1 MNETTNILI
10 VDDNAANRDTL
21 EALLTSLGH
30 ELRFAQS
37 GEEAL
42 KKAIALPPDLILLD
56 VNMPGMDG
64 FEVCEKLRADSKLA
78 SVPIVITTSLDDKK
92 SKMRGIE
99 VGADDFITKPIDGM
113 EIRARVKMILRLN
126 RYRKSLQQQDE
137 IQRAHNELQDA
148 YEETLKGWV
157 RALDARDRETELHS
171 RRVTLLTKSV
181 ARQAGIAD
189 QDLEDV
195 RRGALLHDIG
205 KIAVPDHILRKPGP
219 LTDAEWVIMRTH
231 PKAAYDI
238 LKPIKH
244 LANSL
249 DIPYCHHERWDG
261 AGYPRGLKGDAIP
274 LSARIFAVIDVWDA
288 LLSDRP
294 YRKAWEREKV
304 IEHIQENSGTHF
316 DPVLADLFL
325 KMMSQPN

>member
-1 MNETTNILI
+1 MKETANILI
-10 VDDNAANRDTL
+10 VDDNANNRDTL
-21 EALLTSLGH
+21 EAMLTGLGH
-30 ELRFAQS
+30 DLRFAQS
-37 GEEAL
+37 GEEAI

-56 VNMPGMDG
+56 INMPGMDG
-64 FEVCEKLRADSKLA
+64 FEVCEKLRADSKL
-78 SVPIVITTSLDDKK
+78 SGVPIVITTSLDDKD
-92 SKMRGIE
+92 SKLKGINA
-99 VGADDFITKPIDGM
+99 GADDFITKPIDGM

-148 YEETLKGWV
+148 YEETLKSLV

-171 RRVTLLTKSV
+171 RRVTLLTKTV
-181 ARQAGIAD
+181 ALKAGIAD
-189 QDLEDV
+189 QDVEDV

>member
-126 RYRKSLQQQDE
+126 RYRKSLRQQDE

-157 RALDARDRETELHS
+157 RALDARDTETELHS

-181 ARQAGIAD
+181 AGQAGIAD

>member
-1 MNETTNILI
+1 LSE
-10 VDDNAANRDTL
+10 V
-21 EALLTSLGH
+21 
-30 ELRFAQS
+30 RFQ
-37 GEEAL
+37 
-42 KKAIALPPDLILLD
+42 
-56 VNMPGMDG
+56 
-64 FEVCEKLRADSKLA
+64 
-78 SVPIVITTSLDDKK
+78 
-92 SKMRGIE
+92 
-99 VGADDFITKPIDGM
+99 
-113 EIRARVKMILRLN
+113 
-126 RYRKSLQQQDE
+126 YR
-137 IQRAHNELQDA
+137 
-148 YEETLKGWV
+148 
-157 RALDARDRETELHS
+157 
-171 RRVTLLTKSV
+171 

-304 IEHIQENSGTHF
+304 IEYIRENSGTHF

>member
-1 MNETTNILI
+1 MKETANILI
-10 VDDNAANRDTL
+10 VDDNANNRDTL
-21 EALLTSLGH
+21 EAMLTGLGH
-30 ELRFAQS
+30 DLRFAQS
-37 GEEAL
+37 GEEAI

-56 VNMPGMDG
+56 INMPGMDG
-64 FEVCEKLRADSKLA
+64 FEVCEKLRADSKL
-78 SVPIVITTSLDDKK
+78 SGVPIVITTSLDDKD
-92 SKMRGIE
+92 SKLKGINA
-99 VGADDFITKPIDGM
+99 GADDFITKPIDGM

-137 IQRAHNELQDA
+137 IQRAHNELQEA

-181 ARQAGIAD
+181 ARQAGFVD

-205 KIAVPDHILRKPGP
+205 KFAVPDHILRKAGP
-219 LTDAEWVIMRTH
+219 LTDAEWVIMRSH

-294 YRKAWEREKV
+294 YRKAWERDRV
-304 IEHIQENSGTHF
+304 IEHIRQNSMTQF
-316 DPVLADLFL
+316 DPDVVDLFL
-325 KMMSQPN
+325 KMMSEPN

>member
-64 FEVCEKLRADSKLA
+64 FEVCEKLRADSKLSGVA
-78 SVPIVITTSLDDKK
+78 IVITTSLDDKA
-92 SKMRGIE
+92 SKLKGINA
-99 VGADDFITKPIDGM
+99 GADDFITKPIDGM

-157 RALDARDRETELHS
+157 RALDARDTETELHS

-181 ARQAGIAD
+181 AGQAGIAD

-205 KIAVPDHILRKPGP
+205 KIAVPDHILLKPGP

-274 LSARIFAVIDVWDA
+274 LSARIFAIIDVWDA

-294 YRKAWEREKV
+294 YRKAWKREKV
-304 IEHIQENSGTHF
+304 IEHIRENSGTHF

>member
-137 IQRAHNELQDA
+137 IQRAHNELQEA

-171 RRVTLLTKSV
+171 KRVTLLTKSV
-181 ARQAGIAD
+181 ARQAGFVD

-205 KIAVPDHILRKPGP
+205 KFAVPDHILRKAGP
-219 LTDAEWVIMRTH
+219 LTDAEWVIMRSH

-304 IEHIQENSGTHF
+304 IEHIRENSGTHF

-325 KMMSQPN
+325 RNDVST

>member
-261 AGYPRGLKGDAIP
+261 AGYPRGLKGNAIP
-274 LSARIFAVIDVWDA
+274 LSARIFAIIDVWDA

-294 YRKAWEREKV
+294 YRKAWKREKV
-304 IEHIQENSGTHF
+304 IEHIRENSGTHF

-325 KMMSQPN
+325 KNDVST

>member
-10 VDDNAANRDTL
+10 VDDNSANRDTL

-126 RYRKSLQQQDE
+126 RYRNLLSQQDK

-304 IEHIQENSGTHF
+304 IDHIRENSGTHF

>member
-64 FEVCEKLRADSKLA
+64 FEVCEKLRADSKL
-78 SVPIVITTSLDDKK
+78 SGVPIVITTSLDDKK
-92 SKMRGIE
+92 SKLRGIE

-137 IQRAHNELQDA
+137 IKRAHNELQDA

-157 RALDARDRETELHS
+157 RALDARDTETELHS

>member
-1 MNETTNILI
+1 MNEITNILI
-10 VDDNAANRDTL
+10 VDDNAANRETL
-21 EALLTSLGH
+21 EAMLTGLGH

-37 GEEAL
+37 GDEAL
-42 KKAIALPPDLILLD
+42 RQAFQLPPDLILLD
-56 VNMPGMDG
+56 INMPGMDG
-64 FEVCEKLRADSKLA
+64 FEVCEKLRADSKL
-78 SVPIVITTSLDDKK
+78 SGVPIVITTSRDDKD
-92 SKMRGIE
+92 SKLKGINA
-99 VGADDFITKPIDGM
+99 GADDFITKPIDGM

-137 IQRAHNELQDA
+137 IQRAHNELQEA

-181 ARQAGIAD
+181 ARQAGFVD

-205 KIAVPDHILRKPGP
+205 KFAVPDHILRKAGP
-219 LTDAEWVIMRTH
+219 LTDAEWVIMRSH

-294 YRKAWEREKV
+294 YRKAWGRDRV
-304 IEHIQENSGTHF
+304 IEHIRQNSMTQF
-316 DPVLADLFL
+316 DPDVVDLFL
-325 KMMSQPN
+325 KMMSEPS

>member
-1 MNETTNILI
+1 MKETANILI
-10 VDDNAANRDTL
+10 VDDNANNRDTL
-21 EALLTSLGH
+21 EAMLTGLGH
-30 ELRFAQS
+30 DLRFAQS

-42 KKAIALPPDLILLD
+42 KKAIERPPDLILLD
-56 VNMPGMDG
+56 INMPGMDG
-64 FEVCEKLRADSKLA
+64 FEVCEKLRVDSKLS
-78 SVPIVITTSLDDKK
+78 SVPIVITTSLDDKD
-92 SKMRGIE
+92 SKLKGINA
-99 VGADDFITKPIDGM
+99 GADDFITKPIDGM

-137 IQRAHNELQDA
+137 IKRAHKELQEA

-171 RRVTLLTKSV
+171 RRVTLLTRSV

-189 QDLEDV
+189 QDLEDI

-238 LKPIKH
+238 LKPIKY

-261 AGYPRGLKGDAIP
+261 AGYAIP
-274 LSARIFAVIDVWDA
+274 LSARIFAVIDAWDA
-288 LLSDRP
+288 LLSNRP
-294 YRKAWEREKV
+294 YRKAWERERV
-304 IEHIQENSGTHF
+304 IEHIRENSMTHF
-316 DPVLADLFL
+316 DPDVVNLFL
-325 KMMSQPN
+325 KMMSEHN

>member
-10 VDDNAANRDTL
+10 VDDNSANRDTL

>member
-1 MNETTNILI
+1 MKETANILI
-10 VDDNAANRDTL
+10 VDDNANNRDTL
-21 EALLTSLGH
+21 EAMLTGLGH
-30 ELRFAQS
+30 DLRFAQN

-42 KKAIALPPDLILLD
+42 KKAIERPPDLILLD
-56 VNMPGMDG
+56 INMPGMDG
-64 FEVCEKLRADSKLA
+64 FEVCEKLRADSKL
-78 SVPIVITTSLDDKK
+78 SGVPIVITTSLDDKD
-92 SKMRGIE
+92 SKLKGINA
-99 VGADDFITKPIDGM
+99 GADDFITKPIDGM

-137 IQRAHNELQDA
+137 IQRAHNELQEA

-157 RALDARDRETELHS
+157 RAADARDRETELHS

-181 ARQAGIAD
+181 ARQAGIVD
-189 QDLEDV
+189 QELEDI

-294 YRKAWEREKV
+294 YRKAWGRDRV
-304 IEHIQENSGTHF
+304 IEHIRQNSMTQF
-316 DPVLADLFL
+316 DPDVVDLFL
-325 KMMSQPN
+325 KMMSESN

>member
-157 RALDARDRETELHS
+157 RALDARDTETELHS

-181 ARQAGIAD
+181 AGQAGIAD

-274 LSARIFAVIDVWDA
+274 LSARIFAIIDVWDA

-294 YRKAWEREKV
+294 YRKAWKREKV

-325 KMMSQPN
+325 KMMSQPI

>member
-137 IQRAHNELQDA
+137 IKRAHNELQDA

>member
-42 KKAIALPPDLILLD
+42 QKAIALPPDLILLD

-64 FEVCEKLRADSKLA
+64 FEVCEKLRADSKL
-78 SVPIVITTSLDDKK
+78 SGVPIVITTSLDDKK
-92 SKMRGIE
+92 SKLRGIE

-137 IQRAHNELQDA
+137 IKRAHNELQDA

-157 RALDARDRETELHS
+157 RALDARDTETELHS

-238 LKPIKH
+238 LKPIKY

-274 LSARIFAVIDVWDA
+274 LSARIFAVIDAWDA

-294 YRKAWEREKV
+294 YRKAWERERV
-304 IEHIQENSGTHF
+304 IEHIRENSMTHF
-316 DPVLADLFL
+316 DPDVVNLFL

>member
-10 VDDNAANRDTL
+10 VDDNSANRDTL

-92 SKMRGIE
+92 SKLRGIE

-137 IQRAHNELQDA
+137 IKRAHNELQDA

-157 RALDARDRETELHS
+157 RALDARDTETELHS

>member
-1 MNETTNILI
+1 MKETANILI
-10 VDDNAANRDTL
+10 VDDNANNRDTL
-21 EALLTSLGH
+21 EAMLTGLGH
-30 ELRFAQS
+30 DLRFAQS
-37 GEEAL
+37 GEEAI
-42 KKAIALPPDLILLD
+42 KKAIALAPDLILLD
-56 VNMPGMDG
+56 INMPGMDG
-64 FEVCEKLRADSKLA
+64 FEVCEKLRADSKL
-78 SVPIVITTSLDDKK
+78 SGVPIVITTSLDDKD
-92 SKMRGIE
+92 SKLKGINA
-99 VGADDFITKPIDGM
+99 GADDFITKPIDGM

-171 RRVTLLTKSV
+171 RRVMLLTKSV
-181 ARQAGIAD
+181 ARQSGIAD

>member
-10 VDDNAANRDTL
+10 VDDNSANRDTL

-157 RALDARDRETELHS
+157 RALDARDTETELHS

>member
-10 VDDNAANRDTL
+10 VDDNSANRDTL

-238 LKPIKH
+238 LKPINY

>member
-137 IQRAHNELQDA
+137 IQRAHNELQEA

-171 RRVTLLTKSV
+171 KRVTLLTKSV
-181 ARQAGIAD
+181 ARQAGFVD

-205 KIAVPDHILRKPGP
+205 KIAVPDHILLKPGP

-274 LSARIFAVIDVWDA
+274 LSARIFAIIDVWDA

-294 YRKAWEREKV
+294 YRKAWKREKV
-304 IEHIQENSGTHF
+304 IEHIRENSGTHF

-325 KMMSQPN
+325 RNDVST

>member
-37 GEEAL
+37 GEAAL
-42 KKAIALPPDLILLD
+42 QKAIALPPDLILLD

-64 FEVCEKLRADSKLA
+64 FEVCENLRADSKL
-78 SVPIVITTSLDDKK
+78 SGVPIVITTSLDDKK
-92 SKMRGIE
+92 SKLRGIE

-137 IQRAHNELQDA
+137 IKRAHNELQDA

-157 RALDARDRETELHS
+157 RALDARDTETELHS

-181 ARQAGIAD
+181 ARQAGIVD
-189 QDLEDV
+189 QDLEDI

>member
-64 FEVCEKLRADSKLA
+64 FEVCEKLRADSKLS

-137 IQRAHNELQDA
+137 IQRTHNELQDA

-157 RALDARDRETELHS
+157 RALDARDTETELHS

>member
-1 MNETTNILI
+1 
-10 VDDNAANRDTL
+10 
-21 EALLTSLGH
+21 
-30 ELRFAQS
+30 
-37 GEEAL
+37 
-42 KKAIALPPDLILLD
+42 
-56 VNMPGMDG
+56 
-64 FEVCEKLRADSKLA
+64 
-78 SVPIVITTSLDDKK
+78 
-92 SKMRGIE
+92 
-99 VGADDFITKPIDGM
+99 M

-274 LSARIFAVIDVWDA
+274 LSARIFAIIDVWDA

-294 YRKAWEREKV
+294 YRKAWKREKV

>member
-1 MNETTNILI
+1 MKETSNILI
-10 VDDNAANRDTL
+10 VDDNANNRDTL
-21 EALLTSLGH
+21 EAMLTGLGH
-30 ELRFAQS
+30 DLRFAQN

-42 KKAIALPPDLILLD
+42 QKAIERPPDLILLD
-56 VNMPGMDG
+56 INMPGMDG
-64 FEVCEKLRADSKLA
+64 FEVCEKLRVDSKLS
-78 SVPIVITTSLDDKK
+78 SVPIVITTSLDDKE
-92 SKMRGIE
+92 SKLRGINA
-99 VGADDFITKPIDGM
+99 GADDFITKPIDGM

-137 IQRAHNELQDA
+137 IKRAHKELQEA

-181 ARQAGIAD
+181 ARQAGIVD
-189 QDLEDV
+189 QDLEDI

-274 LSARIFAVIDVWDA
+274 LSARIFAVIDAWDA
-288 LLSDRP
+288 LLSNRP
-294 YRKAWEREKV
+294 YRKAWERERV
-304 IEHIQENSGTHF
+304 IEHIRDNSGTHF
-316 DPVLADLFL
+316 DPDVVNLFL

>member
-137 IQRAHNELQDA
+137 IQHAHNELQDA

-157 RALDARDRETELHS
+157 RALDARDTETELHS

-189 QDLEDV
+189 QDVEDV

-205 KIAVPDHILRKPGP
+205 KIAVPDHILLKPGP

-304 IEHIQENSGTHF
+304 IEHIRDNSGTHF

-325 KMMSQPN
+325 KMMSQPI

>member
-1 MNETTNILI
+1 
-10 VDDNAANRDTL
+10 
-21 EALLTSLGH
+21 
-30 ELRFAQS
+30 
-37 GEEAL
+37 
-42 KKAIALPPDLILLD
+42 
-56 VNMPGMDG
+56 
-64 FEVCEKLRADSKLA
+64 
-78 SVPIVITTSLDDKK
+78 
-92 SKMRGIE
+92 
-99 VGADDFITKPIDGM
+99 
-113 EIRARVKMILRLN
+113 LN

-171 RRVTLLTKSV
+171 KRVTLLTKSV
-181 ARQAGIAD
+181 ARQAGFVD

-219 LTDAEWVIMRTH
+219 LTDSEWVIMRTH

-304 IEHIQENSGTHF
+304 IEHIRDNSGTHF

>member
-64 FEVCEKLRADSKLA
+64 FEVCEKLRADSKLS

-137 IQRAHNELQDA
+137 IKRAHKELQEA

-171 RRVTLLTKSV
+171 RRVTLLTRSV

-189 QDLEDV
+189 QDLEDI

-238 LKPIKH
+238 LKPIKY

>member
-1 MNETTNILI
+1 MKETANILI
-10 VDDNAANRDTL
+10 VDDNANNRDTL
-21 EALLTSLGH
+21 EAMLTGLGH
-30 ELRFAQS
+30 DLRFAQS
-37 GEEAL
+37 GEDAL
-42 KKAIALPPDLILLD
+42 KKAIERPPDLILLD

-64 FEVCEKLRADSKLA
+64 FEVCEKLRVDSKL
-78 SVPIVITTSLDDKK
+78 SGVPIVITTSLDDKA
-92 SKMRGIE
+92 SKLKGINA
-99 VGADDFITKPIDGM
+99 GADDFITKPIDGM

-205 KIAVPDHILRKPGP
+205 KIAVPDHILLKPGP

>member
-1 MNETTNILI
+1 MNEITNILI

-21 EALLTSLGH
+21 EAMLTGLGH

-42 KKAIALPPDLILLD
+42 RQAFQLPPDLILLD

-64 FEVCEKLRADSKLA
+64 FEVCEKLRADSKLS
-78 SVPIVITTSLDDKK
+78 SVPIVITTSLDDKA
-92 SKMRGIE
+92 SKLKGIN

-113 EIRARVKMILRLN
+113 ELRARVKMILRLN

-137 IQRAHNELQDA
+137 IQRAHKELQDA

-189 QDLEDV
+189 QDVEDV

-274 LSARIFAVIDVWDA
+274 LSARIFAIIDVWDA

>member
-1 MNETTNILI
+1 MNEITNILI

-21 EALLTSLGH
+21 EAMLTGLGH

-42 KKAIALPPDLILLD
+42 RQAFQLPPDLILLD
-56 VNMPGMDG
+56 INMPGMDG
-64 FEVCEKLRADSKLA
+64 FEVCEKLRADSKLSGVA
-78 SVPIVITTSLDDKK
+78 IVITTSLDDKA
-92 SKMRGIE
+92 SKLKGIN

-113 EIRARVKMILRLN
+113 ELRARVKMILRLN

-148 YEETLKGWV
+148 YEETLKSLV
-157 RALDARDRETELHS
+157 RALDARDHETELHS
-171 RRVTLLTKSV
+171 RRVTLLTKTV
-181 ARQAGIAD
+181 ARSAGIAD
-189 QDLEDV
+189 QDVEDV

-205 KIAVPDHILRKPGP
+205 KIAVPDHILLKPGP

-274 LSARIFAVIDVWDA
+274 LSARIFAIIDVWDA

-304 IEHIQENSGTHF
+304 IEHIQENSGKHF

>member
-92 SKMRGIE
+92 SKLRGIE

-137 IQRAHNELQDA
+137 IKRAHNELQDA

>member
-1 MNETTNILI
+1 M
-10 VDDNAANRDTL
+10 
-21 EALLTSLGH
+21 
-30 ELRFAQS
+30 
-37 GEEAL
+37 
-42 KKAIALPPDLILLD
+42 
-56 VNMPGMDG
+56 
-64 FEVCEKLRADSKLA
+64 
-78 SVPIVITTSLDDKK
+78 
-92 SKMRGIE
+92 
-99 VGADDFITKPIDGM
+99 
-113 EIRARVKMILRLN
+113 
-126 RYRKSLQQQDE
+126 
-137 IQRAHNELQDA
+137 
-148 YEETLKGWV
+148 
-157 RALDARDRETELHS
+157 
-171 RRVTLLTKSV
+171 TKSV

-189 QDLEDV
+189 QDLEDI

-274 LSARIFAVIDVWDA
+274 LSARIFAVIDAWDA

-294 YRKAWEREKV
+294 YRKAWERERV
-304 IEHIQENSGTHF
+304 IEHIRDNSGTHF
-316 DPVLADLFL
+316 DPDVVNLFL

>member
-304 IEHIQENSGTHF
+304 IEHIRENSGTHF

>member
-157 RALDARDRETELHS
+157 RALDARDTETELHS
-171 RRVTLLTKSV
+171 RRVTLLTTSV
-181 ARQAGIAD
+181 AHQAGIAD

-274 LSARIFAVIDVWDA
+274 LSARIFAIIDVWDA

-294 YRKAWEREKV
+294 YRKAWKREKV